1 VDRPSARVRQAIH
14 FFYQNE
20 AKGPSRY
27 YIDPHSV
34 IVGGKPSSNLADKL
48 EKDEIARIKAQV
60 ERLGPEGLK
69 KAEAEVQEAKAEHD
83 RPIPT
88 DILNNFPVPDVNAIS
103 WIPVQSL
110 LESGRGQSSPLKSD
124 SALSEHIASDGPPLS
139 FFVQYDH
146 VQVWRFLFLYLV
158 RPGLFASSV

>member
-1 VDRPSARVRQAIH
+1 MDRPPARVRQAIV
-14 FFYQNE
+14 FFYTRV
-20 AKGPSRY
+20 KLKDTSRY

-48 EKDEIARIKAQV
+48 EKDEIARVKAQV

-69 KAEAEVQEAKAEHD
+69 KAAAEVQEAKADHD

-88 DILNNFPVPDVNAIS
+88 EILNNFPVPGVNAIS

-110 LESGRGQSSPLKSD
+110 LESGRGPSSPRESN

-146 VQVWRFLFLYLV
+146 VQV
-158 RPGLFASSV
+158 

>member
-1 VDRPSARVRQAIH
+1 MKLKDT
-14 FFYQNE
+14 
-20 AKGPSRY
+20 SRY
-27 YIDPHSV
+27 YIDAHSV

-103 WIPVQSL
+103 WITVQSL
-110 LESGRGQSSPLKSD
+110 LESGRGPSLSQESN
-124 SALSEHIASDGPPLS
+124 SALSEHIASDGQPLS

-146 VQVWRFLFLYLV
+146 VQVCRFVFIS
-158 RPGLFASSV
+158 RAT